1 MAELEASI
9 VPPPPPPPVLIS
21 LLLACMSSVCVK
33 PLLWQFGDLGSIFI
47 LTKFMPLL
55 PMDDERD
62 NGSGAATHSSFL
74 IGECTGMW
82 LWSGVF
88 LAEAQI
94 TGVVRLQ
101 PMTLAQ

>member
-33 PLLWQFGDLGSIFI
+33 PPLWQFGDLGSIFI

-55 PMDDERD
+55 PMDDEWD
-62 NGSGAATHSSFL
+62 NGSGTATHSSFL
-74 IGECTGMW
+74 IGECTGLW
-82 LWSGVF
+82 L
-88 LAEAQI
+88 
-94 TGVVRLQ
+94 
-101 PMTLAQ
+101 